1 MHFWLGLL
9 LLAPGVLSD
18 GEEAKDPK
26 AELVEEVVYNI
37 PKPVGFAHIAEHF
50 DDLDAFQDRWVLSEA
65 TKDGAEDSVA
75 KYNGEWQ
82 VEAAVKN
89 HLRGDLGLVLKTKAR
104 HHAIAAKLERP
115 YVFEHKPFVLQYEVQ
130 FQEGQDCGGAYVK
143 LLSDLKENGDLRQF
157 HDKSPYTI
165 MFGPDKCGT
174 DHKLHLIFRHRN
186 PRNGSYEEKHWKK
199 SGGISKF
206 DEVFKD
212 KKPHLF
218 TLVLTPDN
226 RFEVLVDQRSE
237 AKGSLLED
245 FEPAVNPPAEV
256 EDPTDVRPADWDE
269 REKVPD
275 ASATKPE
282 DWDEEAPR
290 QIPDPDATKP
300 VGWLDDEPALVPD
313 ASAERPKD
321 WDDDMDGEWEPPLV
335 NNPRCAAVGCGEWK
349 PPLVD
354 NPRYKGKWR
363 APLVDNPNYK
373 GKWRPRKIPNPHFY
387 EDSHPFRMT
396 PISAVGFELWSMSEG
411 ILFDNVLIT
420 DDPVV
425 ADQWAADTWLLK
437 KEAGDRETDGL
448 LTRLLKYTNKYPWL
462 WAVYVVALGLP
473 LVLLV
478 GFCCSSQDKKAQ
490 HKKSDDAPV
499 DEDPQDEA
507 PPLIEEEQEEEDD
520 EDKGNKEAS
529 SSNEE
534 GSPDEDE
541 AEEGSHGAGD
551 AKQSP
556 RRRRPRRE

>member
-1 MHFWLGLL
+1 MHFCLVLL
-9 LLAPGVLSD
+9 LLVPGALCE
-18 GEEAKDPK
+18 GEEEKVSKVEP
-26 AELVEEVVYNI
+26 AEDVVYNV

-50 DDLDAFQDRWVLSEA
+50 DDLDAFKERWVLSEA
-65 TKDGAEDSVA
+65 TKDGAESSVA
-75 KYNGEWQ
+75 KYDGKWQ
-82 VEAAVKN
+82 VEAAARN
-89 HLRGDLGLVLKTKAR
+89 HLRGDLGLVLKVSAR
-104 HHAIAAKLERP
+104 HHAIAAKLDRP
-115 YVFEHKPFVLQYEVQ
+115 YLFEHKPFVLQYEVQ
-130 FQEGQDCGGAYVK
+130 FQEGQDCGGAYIK
-143 LLSDLKENGDLRQF
+143 LLSDLEENRDLRQF

-199 SGGISKF
+199 SGGITKF

-212 KKPHLF
+212 KRPHLF

-226 RFEVLVDQRSE
+226 HFEVLVDQRSE

-275 ASATKPE
+275 ATATKPE

-313 ASAERPKD
+313 AAAERPKD

-335 NNPRCAAVGCGEWK
+335 NNPKCTAVGCGEWK

-396 PISAVGFELWSMSEG
+396 PVSAVGFELWSMSEG

-473 LVLLV
+473 LVLIV
-478 GFCCSSQDKKAQ
+478 GFCCSSSQDKKAQ
-490 HKKSDDAPV
+490 HKKSDDVPAEEEEEPR
-499 DEDPQDEA
+499 EEA
-507 PPLIEEEQEEEDD
+507 PAPIEEEEEE
-520 EDKGNKEAS
+520 EEGAGGEAS
-529 SSNEE
+529 ASNEE
-534 GSPDEDE
+534 GSGDGEDVD
-541 AEEGSHGAGD
+541 GGAGD
-551 AKQSP
+551 AKRSP